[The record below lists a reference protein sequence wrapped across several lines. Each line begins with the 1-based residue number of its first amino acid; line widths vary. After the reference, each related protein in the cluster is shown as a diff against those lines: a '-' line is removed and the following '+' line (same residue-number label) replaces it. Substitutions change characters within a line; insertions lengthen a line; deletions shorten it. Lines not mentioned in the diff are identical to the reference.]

1 MKNRITISA
10 LCLLLLCASIVS
22 NAAASGAS
30 SADQLL
36 QAWLEPIALE
46 ADRSPA
52 MSYERPLVA
61 LALFYRQHQFQPAWL
76 DAHGWRDSAR
86 TMLQALQDASAEGLD
101 PGDYDHLDI
110 QERLISP
117 AADRLEELHT
127 LGPDLLRLDMS
138 MTALLLKYCTDLSQ
152 GRIQPQ
158 ALFESDI
165 FPEKPPRNNL
175 PRQLATAL
183 SEDRLEAFIASLRPQ
198 HAQYRALKSV
208 LQRYRQI
215 AAAGGWP
222 QIPAGP
228 ELRPGDTGERVTLLR
243 RYLAVTGDLAADTP
257 GAEDRFD
264 AIMEAALR
272 QFQQRHGLT
281 PDGVAGK
288 STLAALNIPVEAR
301 IVQLELNLE
310 RWRWMPASLPERYLA
325 VNIPA
330 FEIKLVDNGEEV
342 LAMRAIVGQTLRP
355 TPILSGLM
363 TYLELNPYW
372 NIPQKI
378 AGEDILPKIQ
388 SDPQYLNRQGI
399 QVFNSWQEDA
409 PALDPLQVDWNQV
422 SERYFPY
429 RLRQVPTAHNALG
442 RVKFMFSNPYS
453 VYIHDT
459 PGKSLF
465 SKARRNFSSGCVRVE
480 HPLTLA
486 ARILQGQGWDQ
497 RRLAAAVQT
506 DQRRTII
513 LERPLPVYLLYFTAW
528 TDTEQRIHFAED
540 VYQRDQ
546 RLYQALTNDTPSSIY
561 LCGSAPGSD
570 RLAGDCGSPP
580 HI

>member
-1 MKNRITISA
+1 MKNRITIIA
-10 LCLLLLCASIVS
+10 LCLLPLWASPVS
-22 NAAASGAS
+22 NAAAAGAP

-52 MSYERPLVA
+52 MSTHPPLAA
-61 LALFYRQHQFQPAWL
+61 LALFYRQHRFQPAWL

-86 TMLQALQDASAEGLD
+86 SLLRTLQDASAEGLD
-101 PGDYDHLDI
+101 PADYDHLDTHA
-110 QERLISP
+110 RLISL
-117 AADRLEELHT
+117 AADRREESHT
-127 LGPDLLRLDMS
+127 LGPDLLRLDMA
-138 MTALLLKYCTDLSQ
+138 MTTLLLKYCTDLSQ
-152 GRIQPQ
+152 GRIEPQ

-165 FPEKPPRNNL
+165 FPEKPPRNDL
-175 PRQLATAL
+175 PQQLATAL
-183 SEDRLEAFIASLRPQ
+183 SEDRLEAFIAALRPP
-198 HAQYRALKSV
+198 HAQYSALKRV
-208 LQRYRQI
+208 LQRFRQI
-215 AAAGGWP
+215 AAAGDWP

-228 ELRPGDTGERVTLLR
+228 ELRPGDTGERVALLR
-243 RYLAVTGDLAADTP
+243 RHLVVTGDLAAGIP

-264 AIMEAALR
+264 AVLEAALK
-272 QFQQRHGLT
+272 QFQQRHGLR

-310 RWRWMPASLPERYLA
+310 RWRWMPRALPERFLA

-330 FEIKLVDNGEEV
+330 FTIKLVDNGEEV
-342 LAMRAIVGQTLRP
+342 LGMRAIVGRTLRP

-388 SDPQYLNRQGI
+388 ADPQYLNRQGI
-399 QVFNSWQEDA
+399 QVFSSWEEDA
-409 PALDPLQVDWNQV
+409 PTLDPLQVDWARV

-429 RLRQVPTAHNALG
+429 RLRQVPTARNALG

-465 SKARRNFSSGCVRVE
+465 NKARRVFSSGCVRVE

-486 ARILQGQGWDQ
+486 ARILKGQDWDR
-497 RRLAAAVQT
+497 RRLTAAVQT

-513 LERPLPVYLLYFTAW
+513 LEHPLPVYLLYFTAW
-528 TDTEQRIHFAED
+528 TDADQRIHFAED

-546 RLYQALTNDTPSSIY
+546 RLYQALINAPSPIY
-561 LCGSAPGSD
+561 LCGSAPGAGG
-570 RLAGDCGSPP
+570 LAGDCSSPP

>member
-1 MKNRITISA
+1 MKNRITITA
-10 LCLLLLCASIVS
+10 LCLMALWASFVT
-22 NAAASGAS
+22 NAAAAGTP
-30 SADQLL
+30 SADPLL
-36 QAWLEPIALE
+36 QAWLEPIALAAE
-46 ADRSPA
+46 RSPA
-52 MSYERPLVA
+52 MSTEPPLAA
-61 LALFYRQHQFQPAWL
+61 LALFYRQRQFQPAWL
-76 DAHGWRDSAR
+76 DAHGWHDSAR
-86 TMLQALQDASAEGLD
+86 ILLQALQDAAAEGLD
-101 PGDYDHLDI
+101 PKDYDHLDT

-117 AADRLEELHT
+117 VAGRLEEPHT
-127 LGPDLLRLDMS
+127 LGPDLLRLDMA

-152 GRIQPQ
+152 GRIEPQ
-158 ALFESDI
+158 ALFEGDI
-165 FPEKPPRNNL
+165 FPEKPPIRRL
-175 PRQLATAL
+175 PQQLATAL
-183 SEDRLEAFIASLRPQ
+183 SEDRLEAFIASLSPQ
-198 HAQYRALKSV
+198 HAQYRALKGI

-215 AAAGGWP
+215 ATAGGWP

-228 ELRPGDTGERVTLLR
+228 ELRLGDTGERMALLR
-243 RYLAVTGDLAADTP
+243 RHLVVTADLMAAAP

-310 RWRWMPASLPERYLA
+310 RWRWMPRILPKRYLA

-342 LAMRAIVGQTLRP
+342 LAMRAIVGQTERP

-388 SDPQYLNRQGI
+388 ADPQYLNRQGI
-399 QVFNSWQEDA
+399 QVFNSWEEDA
-409 PALDPLQVDWNQV
+409 PALDPLQVDWARV
-422 SERYFPY
+422 SEHYFPY

-459 PGKSLF
+459 PGRSLF
-465 SKARRNFSSGCVRVE
+465 NKVRRVFSSGCVRVE

-486 ARILQGQGWDQ
+486 ARILQGQGWDRRRLTAAMKSEQ
-497 RRLAAAVQT
+497 RRA
-506 DQRRTII
+506 IG
-513 LERPLPVYLLYFTAW
+513 LENPLPVYLLYFTAW
-528 TDTEQRIHFAED
+528 TDAAQRIHFAED
-540 VYQRDQ
+540 IYQRDQ
-546 RLYQALTNDTPSSIY
+546 RLYQALTNAPSPFY
-561 LCGSAPGSD
+561 LCGSAPGAD
-570 RLAGDCGSPP
+570 LAGDCSSPP